1 MANYNDRGGRRS
13 DDYKRP
19 NRKNSDGFRY
29 SDDRK
34 PRFND
39 DRKPRFDGDR
49 KPSRI
54 RETRRSAL
62 HTSIANTALKF
73 IGGLLAVKIVAKTT
87 YIVYHKYI
95 RSGKKFA

>member
-1 MANYNDRGGRRS
+1 MRELVVLPFVPVTVTVLTSFARRLS
-13 DDYKRP
+13 SSGYILSAMRP
-19 NRKNSDGFRY
+19 GIAVP
-29 SDDRK
+29 
-34 PRFND
+34 PRC
-39 DRKPRFDGDR
+39 RM
-49 KPSRI
+49 